1 MPMESRND
9 RTAAIRLSQEWK
21 EEIKRLPWLLL
32 IPLGVYLPALI
43 SLNPNAVEQVYS
55 RGVYPLIAGAIGCLT
70 SLLPFS
76 IAEWLLYALVIGLP
90 AFILVTLI
98 RTLLHKIRW
107 AKFLGIIITVLIIF
121 GIALNTFYVLWG
133 FNYSRYTLAQQLS
146 LDVRKR
152 SVDELEELCFQLAS
166 DAAAL
171 RAQVQEDE
179 RGVFRLPDG
188 VTECFE
194 RIPKAYEQ
202 LEKQIPQF
210 VGRAA
215 RPKYVLGAQG
225 LSWAGISGIYIPFT
239 VEPNVNT
246 HQPALLIPSS
256 AAHESAHS
264 LGIAREDE
272 ANFAAYLAC
281 LSSNDPTLQ
290 YSGVMLALIHC
301 GNELYRAR
309 PAAYRELYAT
319 YSQGM
324 LRDLADYDAYWDSYE
339 GPVEEAVNDVNDGYL
354 KYNGQEEGVKSYGE
368 MVDLLL
374 AWYAK

>member
-1 MPMESRND
+1 MQLP
-9 RTAAIRLSQEWK
+9 QEWK
-21 EEIKRLPWLLL
+21 QEIKRLPWLLL
-32 IPLGVYLPALI
+32 IPLGVILPALI
-43 SLNPNAVEQVYS
+43 SLNPNAVERIYS
-55 RGVYPLIAGAIGCLT
+55 RGVYPLIAGAIGFLT
-70 SLLPFS
+70 GLLPFS

-90 AFILVTLI
+90 ALILVTLI
-98 RTLLHKIRW
+98 RALLHKMRW
-107 AKFLGIIITVLIIF
+107 AKFLRLIVTILILF

-133 FNYSRYTLAQQLS
+133 FNYSRNTLAQQLS
-146 LDVRKR
+146 LDVRNR
-152 SVDELEELCFQLAS
+152 SVDELESLCFQLAS
-166 DAAAL
+166 DAVSL

-179 RGVFRLPDG
+179 RGVFRLPKGITD
-188 VTECFE
+188 CLR

-202 LEKQIPQF
+202 LEKQVPQF

-215 RPKYVLGAQG
+215 RPKYVLGAEG

-301 GNELYRAR
+301 GNELYRAW
-309 PAAYRELYAT
+309 PAVYRELYAT

-374 AWYAK
+374 AWNAK

>member
-1 MPMESRND
+1 MLMGVRNE
-9 RTAAIRLSQEWK
+9 RTAALRLPQEWK
-21 EEIKRLPWLLL
+21 EEFRRLPWLLL
-32 IPLGVYLPALI
+32 IPLGTAMPSII
-43 SLNPNAVEQVYS
+43 SLFPNAVEQVYS
-55 RGVYPLIAGAIGCLT
+55 RGVYPLIAGTIGFLT
-70 SLLPFS
+70 GLLPFS
-76 IAEWLLYALVIGLP
+76 IAEWLLYTLIIGLP
-90 AFILVTLI
+90 VLLLVTLI
-98 RTLLHKIRW
+98 RALLRKIRW
-107 AKFLGIIITVLIIF
+107 VKFFRLIVTILILF
-121 GIALNTFYVLWG
+121 GIALNVFHILWG
-133 FNYSRYTLAQQLS
+133 FNYSRNTLAQQLS
-146 LDVRKR
+146 LDVHER
-152 SVDELEELCFQLAS
+152 SLDELEELCFKLAS
-166 DAAAL
+166 DAIPL
-171 RAQVQEDE
+171 RAQVPEDSH
-179 RGVFRLPDG
+179 GVFCLPNG
-188 VTECFE
+188 VADCFK
-194 RIPKAYEQ
+194 RIPNAYGQ
-202 LEKQIPQF
+202 LEQQIPQF

-225 LSWAGISGIYIPFT
+225 MSWAGISGIYIPFT

-281 LSSNDPTLQ
+281 LSSNDPVLQ

-309 PAAYRELYAT
+309 HAAYKELYDT

-324 LRDLADYDAYWDSYE
+324 LRDLADYDAYWDRYE
-339 GPVEEAVNDVNDGYL
+339 GPVEEAVNNVNDGYL

>member
-1 MPMESRND
+1 MP
-9 RTAAIRLSQEWK
+9 QEWK
-21 EEIKRLPWLLL
+21 QEIKRLPWLLL
-32 IPLGVYLPALI
+32 IPLGVILPALI
-43 SLNPNAVEQVYS
+43 SLNPNAVERIYS
-55 RGVYPLIAGAIGCLT
+55 RGVYPLIAGAIGSLT
-70 SLLPFS
+70 GLLPFS

-90 AFILVTLI
+90 VLILFTLI
-98 RTLLHKIRW
+98 RALLRKIRW
-107 AKFLGIIITVLIIF
+107 AKFLRLIVTVLILF

-133 FNYSRYTLAQQLS
+133 FNYSRNTLAQQLS
-146 LDVRKR
+146 LDVRNR
-152 SVDELEELCFQLAS
+152 SVDELESLCFQLAS
-166 DAAAL
+166 DAVSL

-179 RGVFRLPDG
+179 RGVFRLPKGITD
-188 VTECFE
+188 CL
-194 RIPKAYEQ
+194 RLIPKAYEQ
-202 LEKQIPQF
+202 LEKQVPQF

-215 RPKYVLGAQG
+215 RPKYVLGAEG

-309 PAAYRELYAT
+309 PAVYRELYAA
-319 YSQGM
+319 YSKGM

-339 GPVEEAVNDVNDGYL
+339 GLVEEVVNDVNDGYL

-374 AWYAK
+374 AWYAQ